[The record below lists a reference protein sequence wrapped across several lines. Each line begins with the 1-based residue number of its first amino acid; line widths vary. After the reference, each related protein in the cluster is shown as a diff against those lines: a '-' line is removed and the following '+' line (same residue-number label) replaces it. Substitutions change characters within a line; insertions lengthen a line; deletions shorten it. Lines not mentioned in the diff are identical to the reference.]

1 VNPDDEATIPPA
13 AAARLEELRRRS
25 DGFFTSNLSVNEFL
39 LTAEAGFRPISQVMG
54 SCIYHVGWQQAT
66 GLSGGSLLYGSA
78 SSMYATGQT
87 FELETPTE
95 AWNTARERAI
105 ARLQEE
111 AARAGADA
119 VVGVRIERGQY
130 SWGRDLI
137 EFVATGTAVRSE
149 HYDLGDEPVLSN
161 LSGQDFA
168 KLVAIGWWP
177 AGLVAG
183 SSVAYVMTGWRQR
196 GRVGSLVGSLRNQE
210 LPDFTRGVTVARQGA
225 LQRMEREAHALHA
238 HGIVSLQLEQQQQTR
253 ERDYGGVPYTD
264 LWLTTHAL
272 GTAIVE
278 LEQGDRKLDMY
289 SAIGLSE
296 ATR

>member
-1 VNPDDEATIPPA
+1 MSDGEATIPPA
-13 AAARLEELRRRS
+13 AAARLDELRQRT

-39 LTAEAGFRPISQVMG
+39 LSREAAFRPISQVMG
-54 SCIYHVGWQQAT
+54 SCIYHVGWQQAP
-66 GLSGGSLLYGSA
+66 GFGGSSLLYGSR
-78 SSMYATGQT
+78 SNVYETGRT

-111 AARAGADA
+111 AVRAGADA

-149 HYDLGDEPVLSN
+149 RYGLGDEPVLSN

-177 AGLVAG
+177 VGLVAG
-183 SSVAYVMTGWRQR
+183 STVAYVMTGWRQR
-196 GRVGSLVGSLRNQE
+196 GRVGSLIGSLRNQE
-210 LPDFTRGVTVARQGA
+210 LPDFTRGVTVARLGS
-225 LQRMEREAHALHA
+225 LKRMEREAHALHA
-238 HGIVSLQLEQQQQTR
+238 HGVVGLQLDQRQETR
-253 ERDYGGVPYTD
+253 DRDYGGVPYTD
-264 LWLTTHAL
+264 LWLTTHVL

-278 LEQGDRKLDMY
+278 LESGDRKLETY
-289 SAIGLSE
+289 SAISLSE
-296 ATR
+296 ETR